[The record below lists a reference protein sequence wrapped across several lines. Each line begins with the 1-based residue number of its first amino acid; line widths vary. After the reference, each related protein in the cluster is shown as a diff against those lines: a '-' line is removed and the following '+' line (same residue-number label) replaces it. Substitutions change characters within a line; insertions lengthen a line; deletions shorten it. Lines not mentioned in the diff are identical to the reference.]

1 MNDKRPDEPL
11 EEQRGDAPPAG
22 NAGTSEEAAAPDA
35 VGSRPQ
41 PAPEFPEAG
50 PEPGVSPEDELTPTA
65 PPRNRFAAALAFL
78 ALLVAIGAAGLS
90 GYHWWTARQAAE
102 SRADQTAGLAATV
115 RSASEALEQ
124 RVGSLERQ
132 LTTLEGEV
140 AARQARLSGLQEQL
154 GRVEDRLSGLAAS
167 RQADAAPERVP
178 AIADAEHL
186 LLVANRELAL
196 AGNHRVALAGL
207 READAR
213 LASLD
218 DPSLLPVRQAIGNDI
233 AAVEQVAAGDGES
246 IALRLGS
253 LAGRVQALPIK
264 ASLAPEPEAGTAPAD
279 DSGWVRF
286 KRRLL
291 ELTSG
296 LFRVRRVDQPAAP
309 LMSPEEI
316 FFLHRNVELDLKAA
330 RLAAMAGDADNY
342 TESLRSARQAVSSFF
357 LQEDPAVESFIAA
370 LDELAARDIVRRWP
384 DLSGTVELLRSYT
397 EVPEAP

>member
-1 MNDKRPDEPL
+1 MNENRPDEPL
-11 EEQRGDAPPAG
+11 ETRGDAPSAED
-22 NAGTSEEAAAPDA
+22 AGTHQDPSPPDIDGPEPAPGFPDHGEEPPPSAVDEAPAAAP
-35 VGSRPQ
+35 
-41 PAPEFPEAG
+41 
-50 PEPGVSPEDELTPTA
+50 
-65 PPRNRFAAALAFL
+65 PRQRFAAALAFL
-78 ALLVAIGAAGLS
+78 ALVVAIGAGGLA
-90 GYHWWTARQAAE
+90 GYHWWTAREAAANRE
-102 SRADQTAGLAATV
+102 DQTAGLAASM
-115 RSASEALEQ
+115 RSASQALEQ
-124 RVGSLERQ
+124 RVGALEQ
-132 LTTLEGEV
+132 TLIALESEI

-154 GRVEDRLSGLAAS
+154 GRVEDRLSGLAVS
-167 RQADAAPERVP
+167 RQAEAAPERVP

-196 AGNHRVALAGL
+196 AGNHRVALASL
-207 READAR
+207 KEADAR
-213 LASLD
+213 LADLD

-233 AAVEQVAAGDGES
+233 AAVEQLAAGDGES
-246 IALRLGS
+246 IALRLGG

-264 ASLAPEPEAGTAPAD
+264 ASLAPEPAASTAPAD
-279 DSGWVRF
+279 DSGWARF

-291 ELTSG
+291 ELSSG

-316 FFLHRNVELDLKAA
+316 FFLHHNVELDLKAA
-330 RLAAMAGDADNY
+330 RLAAMSGDADNY

-370 LDELAARDIVRRWP
+370 LDELAAKDIVRRWP